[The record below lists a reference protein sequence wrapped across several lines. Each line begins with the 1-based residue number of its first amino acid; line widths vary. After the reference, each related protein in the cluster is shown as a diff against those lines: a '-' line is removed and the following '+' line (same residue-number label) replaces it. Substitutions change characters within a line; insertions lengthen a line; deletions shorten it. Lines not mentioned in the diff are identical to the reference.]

1 MEFNVTSYNDR
12 GDIVMMPPL
21 SLYDAWVSILF
32 FDNMAIFFANRVII
46 VRGFPFS
53 HHSPNFIVFAGWM
66 CDTRKLGTTS
76 TNVQMVNVPA
86 FSSRMVGML
95 SSTGTSET

>member
-1 MEFNVTSYNDR
+1 M
-12 GDIVMMPPL
+12 
-21 SLYDAWVSILF
+21 
-32 FDNMAIFFANRVII
+32 
-46 VRGFPFS
+46 RGFPFS